1 MKPLLA
7 LTSVL
12 LLTACTVLAQTYGSQ
27 DQSSQNSMSS
37 SLSTMGNTQTWDGCL
52 GKQGTDF
59 VLTTNDGNQYKIAG
73 DTSKLNAH
81 VGHEMKITGTASQS
95 SDSASNSGAGGSMMT
110 APATIT
116 LQSFQHVAAH
126 CPGGA
131 ASGSGMGMG
140 PHSGHSSGMS
150 SEGSDSSQGRMDQ
163 KAPE

>member
-12 LLTACTVLAQTYGSQ
+12 LLAACTVLAQTYGSQ

-59 VLTTNDGNQYKIAG
+59 VLTTNDGNHYKIAG

-81 VGHEMKITGTASQS
+81 VGHEMKITGIASQS
-95 SDSASNSGAGGSMMT
+95 SDSAASSSGAGGSMMA

-126 CPGGA
+126 CHA
-131 ASGSGMGMG
+131 GSGMGMG
-140 PHSGHSSGMS
+140 SHSDHSSGMMDGHDS
-150 SEGSDSSQGRMDQ
+150 GRGPMSD
-163 KAPE
+163 E